1 MSTKST
7 PLKIKSDLFSV
18 GSTTTIKFSMYFVA
32 YKVMEF
38 NGVYFPI
45 RWEHS

>member
-18 GSTTTIKFSMYFVA
+18 GSTTIKFSMHFVA

-45 RWEHS
+45 RWERS